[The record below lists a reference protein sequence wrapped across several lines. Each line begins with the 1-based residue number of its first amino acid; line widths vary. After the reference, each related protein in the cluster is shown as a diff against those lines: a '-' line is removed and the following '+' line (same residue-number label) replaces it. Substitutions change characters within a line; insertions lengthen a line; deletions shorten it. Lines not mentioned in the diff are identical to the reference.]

1 MGNAESCG
9 ALQAE
14 LAKLED
20 TLAVL
25 AVTNPVGCRPLL
37 PHHIQ
42 LRGCVLRCKQGVAVV
57 VGPVVGAVGPDYARI
72 LLEVDMSTTVTCH
85 VSRRE
90 RVTGQWLEVD
100 AARVAVDCVKGR
112 PSIFHM
118 KHLLPGTSY
127 AYAMEAQVVERLRD
141 AYRFQWSLPSVRR
154 VLANTSNLM
163 MWSDEDIYRDFTTS
177 ATFHINHEAPTIQM
191 QVMRVLLRSARRVY
205 HEYQR
210 QLWDVDFHEF
220 RTQTSAELDKH
231 LALAKRKMDFDM
243 VKRCESRLSELKTL
257 TANAPDNPVFSP
269 VQWDFVLKVLADVTL
284 RVLVVCSELPLVDD
298 SNANIQAFM
307 TSSKVP
313 SSSSSSRPNPRSS
326 CRSWWGAA
334 PRDQQRLLTLVSEWK
349 LQKPNRELVLL
360 SGASSMGGALASTVT
375 DMKMRTEFHQHVV
388 GPIAGPCHT
397 ALVPT
402 RTGVVADRFAFQH
415 DVVLPGENNFAVLT
429 LAAAEGRDPVVTC
442 RRVGQVQ

>member
-1 MGNAESCG
+1 MMLSSSVKDI
-9 ALQAE
+9 L
-14 LAKLED
+14 
-20 TLAVL
+20 
-25 AVTNPVGCRPLL
+25 
-37 PHHIQ
+37 
-42 LRGCVLRCKQGVAVV
+42 VA
-57 VGPVVGAVGPDYARI
+57 AS
-72 LLEVDMSTTVTCH
+72 E
-85 VSRRE
+85 
-90 RVTGQWLEVD
+90 
-100 AARVAVDCVKGR
+100 AAIVA
-112 PSIFHM
+112 
-118 KHLLPGTSY
+118 
-127 AYAMEAQVVERLRD
+127 
-141 AYRFQWSLPSVRR
+141 
-154 VLANTSNLM
+154 TSNVAQYAF
-163 MWSDEDIYRDFTTS
+163 E
-177 ATFHINHEAPTIQM
+177 
-191 QVMRVLLRSARRVY
+191 
-205 HEYQR
+205 
-210 QLWDVDFHEF
+210 
-220 RTQTSAELDKH
+220 SAELDKH

>member
-1 MGNAESCG
+1 
-9 ALQAE
+9 
-14 LAKLED
+14 
-20 TLAVL
+20 
-25 AVTNPVGCRPLL
+25 
-37 PHHIQ
+37 
-42 LRGCVLRCKQGVAVV
+42 
-57 VGPVVGAVGPDYARI
+57 
-72 LLEVDMSTTVTCH
+72 MSTTVTCH

-163 MWSDEDIYRDFTTS
+163 MWSDEDIYPDFTTS
-177 ATFHINHEAPTIQM
+177 ATFHIIHEAPTIQM

-326 CRSWWGAA
+326 CRSWWGAV

-360 SGASSMGGALASTVT
+360 SGASSMGVALASTVT